1 MSVESASMPGLLSQS
16 LRSVQLE
23 DVPVALPTA
32 RLHAAAGLLLECTGA
47 SLPQGA
53 RCQIELNNASSVPA
67 QVVGFRGAVSYL
79 MPLRPVQGLSAGMRV
94 TLDAEK
100 QSLLIGDAWLGR
112 VINGLGEPLDG
123 MGRLQGEYVLGLHPP
138 KVNPFKKKPISQPLD
153 VGVRAINGMLSLGRG
168 QRVGLF
174 AGSGVGKSVLLGMMT
189 RHTEADVIVVG
200 LIGERGREVREFL
213 EHSLGPQGLRKAIV
227 VVAPADDPAP
237 VRMMATELC
246 HTIAAHFRDQ
256 GRNVLLLVDSLTRY
270 AMARR
275 EIALALGEPPATR
288 GYPPSVFGML
298 PQLVESAGNGENP
311 QGSMTAIYTVLA
323 EGDDQQDP
331 IADTARAILDGHIVL
346 TRALAERGHYPAI
359 DVAASISRCMPQ
371 VVDAAHLQAARQV
384 KEWMARYAQVRDLI
398 PMGAYVPGSD
408 AATDLAVQ
416 RWPFLEQFLRQ
427 STDDPANWPLSIA
440 QLQKV
445 VV

>member
-1 MSVESASMPGLLSQS
+1 MADSTSGWAQR
-16 LRSVQLE
+16 LRSIQLE
-23 DVPVALPTA
+23 DVPVAQPTA
-32 RLHAAAGLLLECTGA
+32 RLHAATGLLLECTGA
-47 SLPQGA
+47 ALPLGA
-53 RCQIELNNASSVPA
+53 RCQIECPGQAALPA
-67 QVVGFRGAVSYL
+67 QVVGFRGAVSFL
-79 MPLRPVQGLSAGMRV
+79 MPLRQATGLSTGARV
-94 TLDAEK
+94 TLDAERHAP
-100 QSLLIGDAWLGR
+100 LIGDSWLGR
-112 VINGLGEPLDG
+112 VVNGLGEPIDG
-123 MGRLQGEYVLGLHPP
+123 LGRLGGEHVLPAQPP
-138 KVNPFKKKPISQPLD
+138 RVNPLKKRPISQALD
-153 VGVRAINGMLSLGRG
+153 VGVRAINGMLTLGRG

-200 LIGERGREVREFL
+200 LIGERGREVREFM
-213 EHSLGPQGLRKAIV
+213 EHSLGAQGLRRAVI
-227 VVAPADDPAP
+227 VVAPADDPAL

-256 GRNVLLLVDSLTRY
+256 GRNVLLLLDSLTRY

-298 PQLVESAGNGENP
+298 PQLVESAGNGEHP

-346 TRALAERGHYPAI
+346 QRALAERGHYPAI

-371 VVDAAHLQAARQV
+371 VVSREHLAAARQA
-384 KEWMARYAQVRDLI
+384 KALMARYAQVRDLI
-398 PMGAYVPGSD
+398 PLGAYVPGAD
-408 AATDLAVQ
+408 AAADAAVQ
-416 RWPFLEQFLRQ
+416 RAPNLEAFLCQGTE
-427 STDDPANWPLSIA
+427 TAAPWHECVT
-440 QLQKV
+440 QLQQAV
-445 VV
+445 A